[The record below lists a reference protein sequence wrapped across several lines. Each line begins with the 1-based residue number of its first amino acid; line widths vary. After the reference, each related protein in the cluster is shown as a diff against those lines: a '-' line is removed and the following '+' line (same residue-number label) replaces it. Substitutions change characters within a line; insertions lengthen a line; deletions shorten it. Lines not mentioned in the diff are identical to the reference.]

1 MIFPKEFYPKRI
13 KDCSIQKSRKKFKN
27 KKNKNTFFLLEER
40 FLWMKKYLKGKKIII
55 ELGCGNGAS
64 KDILNNKN
72 IVLTDIQKYPWIS
85 KKVDMVK
92 LNLGKRYLK
101 KVDVFI
107 INHALHHCQNPS
119 LSLKKMSSYLK
130 KDGLI
135 LLNEPETSFF
145 LKLFQYL
152 LDDEAWSYKIDI
164 FNSKKNIFKS
174 NSPWD
179 SNTAVAQLL
188 FKDEKKFNFYFP
200 YFSIIKNELSEFSI
214 FLNSGGV
221 VQNTFHIPVI
231 KPIFNLMNFVD
242 KLLIAL
248 MPSIFALNRRVV
260 IKKIK

>member
-27 KKNKNTFFLLEER
+27 KKNKNTIFLLQER

-55 ELGCGNGAS
+55 ELGCGNGAC

-72 IVLTDIQKYPWIS
+72 IILTDIQKYPWIS

-101 KVDVFI
+101 KVDVFV

-135 LLNEPETSFF
+135 LINEPESSFVF
-145 LKLFQYL
+145 KLVNFL
-152 LDDEAWSYKIDI
+152 LDDEAWSFKVNI

-188 FKDEKKFNFYFP
+188 FKNEKKFNFYFP
-200 YFSIIKNELSEFSI
+200 NFVFLKNELSEFSI

-221 VQNTFHIPVI
+221 VQNVFHIPI
-231 KPIFNLMNFVD
+231 NKFIFNLMNYFD
-242 KLLIAL
+242 KLLISL
-248 MPSIFALNRRVV
+248 LPNIFALNRRVV
-260 IKKIK
+260 LKKIK